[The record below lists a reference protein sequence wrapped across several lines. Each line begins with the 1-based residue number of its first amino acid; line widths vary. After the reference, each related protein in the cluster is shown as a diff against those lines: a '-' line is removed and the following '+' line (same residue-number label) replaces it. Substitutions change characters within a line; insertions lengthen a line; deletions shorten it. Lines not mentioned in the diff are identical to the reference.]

1 MIDIEVK
8 LSGDITAALDRY
20 EEKIKQQALLSG
32 VAKAAEVIYNEVLL
46 NAVRGGPSFPDR
58 QSGELEKN
66 IYRAY
71 IPEASTNEKKVYVVG
86 ARSRSKAF
94 YWHMLEFGTSKMPA
108 QPFIRP
114 AATHMQRALEQGRER
129 MAERLEELG

>member
-1 MIDIEVK
+1 MIDIQVK
-8 LSGDITAALDRY
+8 LGGDIEAALTRY
-20 EEKIKQQALLSG
+20 EARVKQQALLSG
-32 VAKAAEVIYNEVLL
+32 VAEAARIIYDEVLL

-71 IPEASTNEKKVYVVG
+71 VPDASTDEKKVYIVG

-94 YWHMLEFGTSKMPA
+94 YWSFLEFGTSKMPA

-114 AATHMQRALEQGRER
+114 AAAHLSRALEAGKQR
-129 MAERLEELG
+129 MAERLKEG

>member
-1 MIDIEVK
+1 MINIEVK
-8 LSGDITAALDRY
+8 IDGDLTSALDKY
-20 EEKIKQQALLSG
+20 EQRVKQQALLSG
-32 VAKAAEVIYNEVLL
+32 VAEAARIIYDEVRL

-66 IYRAY
+66 VYRAY
-71 IPEASTNEKKVYVVG
+71 VPEASTAERKVYIVG

-94 YWHMLEFGTSKMPA
+94 YWRFLEMGTSKMAA

-114 AATHMQRALEQGRER
+114 AAAHLSRALEAGKQR
-129 MAERLEELG
+129 MAERLKEG